1 MRSGRFQL
9 YDYGSPAANAARYGA
24 DAPPDVA
31 ALYPLLAGLPV
42 DLVAGRSDG
51 VIAREDVVRVS
62 VSVSLC
68 SRFCAARSAS
78 RRFNLSPTDPLPTAA
93 HPPRHLSPPSPQGAH
108 YDAMAAA
115 GLDVSLKE
123 LDVGHLDV
131 TFAAKEEVT
140 GYVLARLGLR
150 PGAAAAA
157 AAAVAR
163 AAGA

>member
-1 MRSGRFQL
+1 
-9 YDYGSPAANAARYGA
+9 
-24 DAPPDVA
+24 
-31 ALYPLLAGLPV
+31 
-42 DLVAGRSDG
+42 
-51 VIAREDVVRVS
+51 
-62 VSVSLC
+62 
-68 SRFCAARSAS
+68 
-78 RRFNLSPTDPLPTAA
+78 
-93 HPPRHLSPPSPQGAH
+93 
-108 YDAMAAA
+108 MAAA

-163 AAGA
+163 AAGDF